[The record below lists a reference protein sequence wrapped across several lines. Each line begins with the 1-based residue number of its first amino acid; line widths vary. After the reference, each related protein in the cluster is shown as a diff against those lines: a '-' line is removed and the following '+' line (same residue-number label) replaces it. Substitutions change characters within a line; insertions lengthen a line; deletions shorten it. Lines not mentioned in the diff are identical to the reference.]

1 MIKQLVILAGG
12 QGTRLK
18 SVTGDLPKPMAPVGG
33 IAVLEHQV
41 RSAARYGF
49 EEVILL
55 TGYRSE
61 VIENHFGD
69 GSRWNVRFRYCLD
82 REPLGT
88 AGAALAVLDQFDEQF
103 LLLYGDVMHDVDLR
117 KFADF
122 HSEQAGAAASLLV
135 HPNDHPQDSDL
146 VEMADDGR
154 ISAFHGYP
162 HGEGSWYRNVVNAG
176 LYALTRESLVPYAGS
191 GEKLD
196 FAKDLFPRMLLDGR
210 KLYGYFSREYIKD
223 MGTPER
229 LAKVNA
235 HHAEGRIQRLN
246 LANSVPAVF
255 LDRDGTVIRH
265 LPFLSRAEQ
274 VELIEGAAESIR
286 RIHDS
291 GYLAVLITNQPV
303 IARGE
308 CSVAELERIH
318 GRMEHLL
325 ATECKSY
332 LDAIYYCP
340 HHPDSG
346 FAGEIPEL
354 KIRCECRKPATGMI
368 DRAALDLNI
377 DLSRSWFIGDSLRD
391 WQTAIHARLTPL
403 FVNSGEDNGYELADV
418 ENKAVFSD
426 LSAATSYIFANRT
439 TTSQH
444 A

>member
-49 EEVILL
+49 DEVILL

-61 VIENHFGD
+61 VIEKHFGD
-69 GSRWNVRFRYCLD
+69 GSQWNVKFRYCLD
-82 REPLGT
+82 QSPLGT

-103 LLLYGDVMHDVDLR
+103 LLLYGDVMHDVDIR

-122 HSEQAGAAASLLV
+122 HHEKVGAAASLLV

-146 VEMADDGR
+146 VEMTDEGK
-154 ISAFHGYP
+154 INAFHGYP
-162 HGEGSWYRNVVNAG
+162 HEEGSWYRNMVNAG
-176 LYALTRESLVPYAGS
+176 LYALTREALLPYAGTA
-191 GEKLD
+191 EKLD
-196 FAKDLFPRMLLDGR
+196 FAKDLFPRMLADAR
-210 KLYGYFSREYIKD
+210 KLFGYFSREYIKD

-229 LAKVNA
+229 LEKVNA
-235 HHAEGRIQRLN
+235 HYAEGRIQRLN
-246 LANSVPAVF
+246 QANPVPAVF

-274 VELIEGAAESIR
+274 VELISGAAEAIR
-286 RIHDS
+286 RINEL

-308 CSVAELERIH
+308 CTVAELERIH
-318 GRMEHLL
+318 GRMEYLL
-325 ATECKSY
+325 ATESKCY
-332 LDAIYYCP
+332 LDAVYYCP

-346 FAGEIPEL
+346 FTGEIPETRDHL
-354 KIRCECRKPATGMI
+354 PQRK
-368 DRAALDLNI
+368 
-377 DLSRSWFIGDSLRD
+377 S
-391 WQTAIHARLTPL
+391 
-403 FVNSGEDNGYELADV
+403 
-418 ENKAVFSD
+418 
-426 LSAATSYIFANRT
+426 
-439 TTSQH
+439 
-444 A
+444 